1 MKNKTVNNLSYFFM
15 SIHFKVLN
23 LRIVIIINK
32 IKIITVI
39 I

>member
-15 SIHFKVLN
+15 LHFKVLN